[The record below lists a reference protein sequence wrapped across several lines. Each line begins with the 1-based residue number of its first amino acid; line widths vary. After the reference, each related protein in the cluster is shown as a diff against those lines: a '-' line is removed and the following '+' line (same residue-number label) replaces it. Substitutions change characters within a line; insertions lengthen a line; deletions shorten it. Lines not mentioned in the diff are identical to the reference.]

1 MKKDFRVYLDDII
14 ESCDR
19 IAKYIKDS
27 DKANFENNVEM
38 QDAVL
43 RRLEIIGEAT
53 NRLPK
58 EFKEQNAEIEWR
70 KATGMRNI
78 LIHMYD
84 EVDFDI
90 VWETITETLP
100 IFKKQIQELLQKLS

>member
-1 MKKDFRVYLDDII
+1 MKKHFRVYLDDII
-14 ESCDR
+14 ESCER
-19 IAKYIKDS
+19 IAKYIKDV
-27 DKANFENNVEM
+27 DRATFEENIEL

-53 NRLPK
+53 KRIP
-58 EFKEQNAEIEWR
+58 EEVKEQHPEIAWR

-90 VWETITETLP
+90 VWETINETLP
-100 IFKKQIQELLQKLS
+100 LFKKHIEELLQKLS

>member
-14 ESCDR
+14 ESCER
-19 IAKYIKDS
+19 IAKYIKAADR
-27 DKANFENNVEM
+27 DTFENNEEL
-38 QDAVL
+38 QDAVV

-53 NRLPK
+53 TRIP
-58 EFKEQNAEIEWR
+58 EEVKEQNTEIAWR

-90 VWETITETLP
+90 IWKTITETLP
-100 IFKKQIQELLQKLS
+100 IFKKQIQELLQKLP

>member
-1 MKKDFRVYLDDII
+1 MRKDFRVYLDDII
-14 ESCDR
+14 ESCKR
-19 IAKYIKDS
+19 IATYIEDT
-27 DKANFENNVEM
+27 DQATFEDNIEL

-53 NRLPK
+53 KRIP
-58 EFKEQNAEIEWR
+58 EEVKEQNADIAWR

-84 EVDFDI
+84 EVDFNI

-100 IFKKQIQELLQKLS
+100 LFRKQIEELLQKLS

>member
-1 MKKDFRVYLDDII
+1 MYTFDDII
-14 ESCDR
+14 ESCER
-19 IAKYIKDS
+19 IAKYIKDT
-27 DKANFENNVEM
+27 DQATFENNIEL

-53 NRLPK
+53 TRIP
-58 EFKEQNAEIEWR
+58 EEVKEQNIEIAWR

-90 VWETITETLP
+90 VWKTITETLP
-100 IFKKQIQELLQKLS
+100 LFKKQIEQLLQGLS

>member
-14 ESCDR
+14 ESCER
-19 IAKYIKDS
+19 IAKYIKDT
-27 DKANFENNVEM
+27 DLAAFEKDVEQ

-53 NRLPK
+53 SRLP
-58 EFKEQNAEIEWR
+58 EDFKEQHTEIAWR

-84 EVDFDI
+84 DVDF
-90 VWETITETLP
+90 
-100 IFKKQIQELLQKLS
+100 

>member
-14 ESCDR
+14 ESCKKINR
-19 IAKYIKDS
+19 YIKDV
-27 DKANFENNVEM
+27 DYATFESNEEL

-53 NRLPK
+53 NRLPE
-58 EFKEQNAEIEWR
+58 EFKEQYSEIAWR

-84 EVDFDI
+84 DVDFEI
-90 VWETITETLP
+90 VWKTITEILP
-100 IFKKQIQELLQKLS
+100 PFRKQIEELLQKIS

>member
-14 ESCDR
+14 ESCER
-19 IAKYIKDS
+19 IAKYIKNVDQTT
-27 DKANFENNVEM
+27 FEDNIEL

-43 RRLEIIGEAT
+43 RRLEIIGEAAT
-53 NRLPK
+53 RIPE
-58 EFKEQNAEIEWR
+58 EFKEQNTEIAWR

-90 VWETITETLP
+90 VWKTITETLP
-100 IFKKQIQELLQKLS
+100 TFEKQIQELLQKLS

>member
-1 MKKDFRVYLDDII
+1 MKRTPLLYVIHIFD
-14 ESCDR
+14 
-19 IAKYIKDS
+19 AIKS
-27 DKANFENNVEM
+27 IQIQIREITKEQFENSELVQGFVE
-38 QDAVL
+38 
-43 RRLEIIGEAT
+43 RKLEIIGEAT
-53 NRLPK
+53 TRIPE
-58 EFKEQNAEIEWR
+58 EFKEQNTEIAWR

-100 IFKKQIQELLQKLS
+100 TFKKQIQELLQKLS